1 MDARQIRVPCA
12 TIRRMTRPSLIT
24 LSCVSLLW
32 MTSPA
37 FAQDERRV
45 GLVMGF
51 PASVG
56 VLWQMSDRLALRA
69 DGTYN
74 WSNATIEGVDDS
86 LSTSPSPIPA
96 FEISITQESSSQS
109 GSIGVSLLF
118 DLHRQDQFRIY
129 LAPRVGWAVA
139 HTESTLTI
147 DVSPI
152 QIFPGVPPR
161 DNTNRESETAYSP
174 TFGASIGAS
183 TRVGN
188 RFGVF
193 GEAGFSYNQTTTE
206 EILQATR
213 RSFGI
218 RAGVGAILFF

>member
-1 MDARQIRVPCA
+1 MPGAVCDNPAMSRLRVIA
-12 TIRRMTRPSLIT
+12 V
-24 LSCVSLLW
+24 SCGLVLTTASAA
-32 MTSPA
+32 S
-37 FAQDERRV
+37 AQDERRV

-56 VLWQMSDRLALRA
+56 VVWHVSDRLALRA

-74 WSNATIEGVDDS
+74 WSSATIEGVDDS
-86 LSTSPSPIPA
+86 LTTSPSPIPV
-96 FEISITQESSSQS
+96 FEIAITQESSTQS
-109 GSIGVSLLF
+109 GSIGLSLLF
-118 DLHRQDQFRIY
+118 DLHRQEQFRIY

-139 HTESTLTI
+139 HTESTVTI
-147 DVSPI
+147 DVSRV
-152 QIFPGVPPR
+152 QIIPGVPPR
-161 DNTNRESETAYSP
+161 GNTIGESETAYSP

-183 TRVGN
+183 TRVGD

-206 EILQATR
+206 EILRATR

-218 RAGVGAILFF
+218 RAGVGAMLFF

>member
-1 MDARQIRVPCA
+1 MKGPHLVA
-12 TIRRMTRPSLIT
+12 
-24 LSCVSLLW
+24 LSCLLSVT
-32 MTSPA
+32 MAPAA

-56 VLWQMSDRLALRA
+56 VTWQASDRIALRA

-74 WSNATIEGVDDS
+74 WSDATIDGVDDS
-86 LSTSPSPIPA
+86 SPSPIPA
-96 FEISITQESSSQS
+96 FEISISQETSTQS

-118 DLHRQDQFRIY
+118 DLHRQEQFRIY
-129 LAPRVGWAVA
+129 LAPRVGWGVV
-139 HTESTLTI
+139 HSESTVTI

-152 QIFPGVPPR
+152 QILPGVPPR
-161 DNTNRESETAYSP
+161 DTTTSESETTWSP

-183 TRVGN
+183 TRVGE

-193 GEAGFSYNQTTTE
+193 GEAGLSYNQTTTE
-206 EILQATR
+206 EILRATR

-218 RAGVGAILFF
+218 RGGVGAILFF